1 MHLKLTIELHSDLC
15 YIKVIFSFATSNLFS
30 FFCRVMKSI
39 DDVLHLSQRF
49 GMTVSEPGILVVEFI
64 FSIVWQLLDATLDDE
79 GLLELTLEKRSAW
92 AAKSQEMEIDYHD
105 SYDEK
110 RAEFKERLQN
120 VNTVMAIE
128 LIGQF
133 LQNKVTSRI
142 IYLARRNM
150 YVHSHL

>member
-1 MHLKLTIELHSDLC
+1 
-15 YIKVIFSFATSNLFS
+15 
-30 FFCRVMKSI
+30 MKSI
-39 DDVLHLSQRF
+39 DAVLHLSQRF
-49 GMTVSEPGILVVEFI
+49 GIPPNEPGILVVEFI

-79 GLLELTLEKRSAW
+79 GLLERTLEKKSTW
-92 AAKSQEMEIDYHD
+92 PAKSQEMEIDPHD

-110 RAEFKERLQN
+110 RAELQERLQN
-120 VNTVMAIE
+120 VNTEMAIE

-150 YVHSHL
+150 YVHCSL